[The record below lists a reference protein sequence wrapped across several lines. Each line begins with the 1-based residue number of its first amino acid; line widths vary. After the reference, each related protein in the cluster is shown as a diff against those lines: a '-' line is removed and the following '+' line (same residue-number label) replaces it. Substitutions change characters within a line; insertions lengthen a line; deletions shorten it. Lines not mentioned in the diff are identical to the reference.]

1 MNIKFIEICKR
12 KLSLGLVV
20 FISLFITATAL
31 AAFPEDLDD
40 VVFIEE
46 GLRPGI
52 TDFVRNMAVT
62 GTMSVE
68 IGGRDNFG
76 GEMVNLFNSQRS
88 VWPSILGCCN
98 ANAWLVVNVDGTW
111 FAGTWEFM
119 RVGQVTKSTLAL
131 VGPRHLRFPPLADF
145 RPVNGEIYGFFNSCI
160 VRNGITP
167 NVSNCQERTE
177 IALFQ
182 FGVGPVGFDAIS
194 TTSSPNSES
203 NVPLAPILELLNE

>member
-1 MNIKFIEICKR
+1 MNIKFTEICKR
-12 KLSLGLVV
+12 KLRLCLVV
-20 FISLFITATAL
+20 FISLFITTTAL

-46 GLRPGI
+46 GVRPGI
-52 TDFVRNMAVT
+52 TQFVRNMAVT
-62 GTMSVE
+62 GTMSVQ

-88 VWPSILGCCN
+88 VWPNNIFACCN

-194 TTSSPNSES
+194 TSTES
-203 NVPLAPILELLNE
+203 AFPIAPILDLLDD